1 MLRKGPAGLTE
12 NKDSKQVRALGMQ
25 ILGGR
30 ALQEEGTAE
39 QRPGGRIIPG
49 VSNDSKVT
57 RVQGWVNQKERS
69 RGNPWGP
76 GHVRPRRPQK
86 DFGFALS
93 DVVESSEQRRDMI

>member
-12 NKDSKQVRALGMQ
+12 NKDSKRVKALRIQ

-30 ALQEEGTAE
+30 AWQEEGTAE

-57 RVQGWVNQKERS
+57 RVRGWVNQERRR
-69 RGNPWGP
+69 RGGQVMSDLE
-76 GHVRPRRPQK
+76 GHRRTL
-86 DFGFALS
+86 ALL
-93 DVVESSEQRRDMI
+93 